1 MENPNRDLRV
11 PLWERVALT
20 VAQHIYVTLLV
31 LVLFLFAL
39 IALINQRARVEFDR
53 CARGGGVISYS
64 ETGANSCTPRGA
76 GGRL

>member
-20 VAQHIYVTLLV
+20 MAQHIYVTLLA
-31 LVLFLFAL
+31 LVLFVLAL
-39 IALINQRARVEFDR
+39 IALTNYRARVGFDR
-53 CARGGGVISYS
+53 CASGGGVISYS